1 MAHGQDYSKNQK
13 KIINRYYDNRDTIMT
28 QKLGELV
35 SEIFLCEDDKKADK
49 LWASAATA
57 LKNTQANP
65 VRVAKLVADRNVKEL
80 AQVISELAVPGRA
93 APPPPAMSVN
103 RAMQNQNATPSMTQR
118 ETPKMT
124 SSTPAPGSPAPGNP
138 APGVPT
144 PGNPATPAAA
154 PAAGTPAAG
163 EILPD
168 TLKAALKAFKKR
180 LKLTQLE
187 EDSKLGYGPVGSRKS
202 TVTAVMP
209 PNQFPRAVWTELVR
223 LGKLKSA
230 GQGCY
235 ELLEP

>member
-1 MAHGQDYSKNQK
+1 MAHGQDYSKTQK

-35 SEIFLCEDDKKADK
+35 SEIFLCEDDKKADR

-80 AQVISELAVPGRA
+80 AQVISELTVPVGKTG
-93 APPPPAMSVN
+93 PAMSAN
-103 RAMQNQNATPSMTQR
+103 RAMEKQAMSNPTPSP
-118 ETPKMT
+118 TPNQT
-124 SSTPAPGSPAPGNP
+124 PSPAPNPAAPASPAPAPGG
-138 APGVPT
+138 
-144 PGNPATPAAA
+144 
-154 PAAGTPAAG
+154 AGANSAAAG
-163 EILPD
+163 EISPE

-202 TVTAVMP
+202 TVTAVTP
-209 PNQFPRAVWTELVR
+209 PNQYPRQVWAELVKQ
-223 LGKLKSA
+223 GKIKPA
-230 GQGCY
+230 GGGVY

>member
-1 MAHGQDYSKNQK
+1 MAHGQDYSKTQK

-35 SEIFLCEDDKKADK
+35 SEIFLCEDDKKADR

-80 AQVISELAVPGRA
+80 AQVISELTVPVGKTG
-93 APPPPAMSVN
+93 PAMSAN
-103 RAMQNQNATPSMTQR
+103 RAMEKQAMSSSTPNPTPSQTN
-118 ETPKMT
+118 
-124 SSTPAPGSPAPGNP
+124 STPAPGPGAPAPG
-138 APGVPT
+138 A
-144 PGNPATPAAA
+144 PATPA
-154 PAAGTPAAG
+154 PAAGSTPSAGAPG
-163 EILPD
+163 EISPE

-209 PNQFPRAVWTELVR
+209 PNQYPRQVWAELVKQ
-223 LGKLKSA
+223 GKIKPA
-230 GQGCY
+230 GNGCY